1 MSGPSARE
9 ITRILKD
16 WSAGDASALERLT
29 PLVLEELHRLA
40 RRYMVGEQNAL
51 TLETA
56 VLVNEAFLR
65 LIDVKRVDW
74 RDRAHFFAM
83 SATLMRQILVD
94 FARTRRRQKRGGGAI
109 RIPVQVLGD
118 ISREPPTD
126 LVALDDA
133 LKSLARLDP
142 RQSRVVELR
151 YFGGLSVEETAAV
164 LHVSQ
169 GTVHRDW
176 RLARAW
182 LFRELASAPDDSEM
196 PCKRR
201 PSGEGAS
208 E

>member
-16 WSAGDASALERLT
+16 WTAGDASALERLT

>member
-16 WSAGDASALERLT
+16 WTAGDASALERLT
-29 PLVLEELHRLA
+29 PLVLGELHRLA

-65 LIDVKRVDW
+65 LVDVKRVDW

-182 LFRELASAPDDSEM
+182 LFRELVSAPDDSEM

-201 PSGEGAS
+201 PGGEGAS